1 MTRLA
6 VVTGTTR
13 PGRKSRAVAEW
24 VLQVGQRHEAVANGE
39 MSLHLVDIADF
50 ALPLLDEPVP
60 AAFGVSQHEHTQ
72 RWAAT
77 VAGSTASCSSPRS
90 TTTPSRRR

>member
-1 MTRLA
+1 MIRLA

-24 VLQVGQRHEAVANGE
+24 VLQVGRQHEAIASGE

-60 AAFGVSQHEHTQ
+60 AAFGVNQHAYTQ
-72 RWAAT
+72 RWAA
-77 VAGSTASCSSPRS
+77 AHGSCSCGCFVLHPAV
-90 TTTPSRRR
+90 P